1 MMTNPSENAETAP
14 ELQVERRCCAQP
26 VCVLRRIEEKNLTFS
41 ETMSLSLG
49 REGASELLHSRAFGT
64 VTEVKLVGNKLIF
77 KGVFTVSVLYRATD
91 DRLCAASSEL
101 PFSQI
106 MEVDSTG
113 DGAMASVCLQVT
125 GVDVQIDSDD
135 DEGRQ
140 LAVTLYYHA
149 MAFLRENREL
159 TLLTDLYYTA

>member
-1 MMTNPSENAETAP
+1 
-14 ELQVERRCCAQP
+14 
-26 VCVLRRIEEKNLTFS
+26 
-41 ETMSLSLG
+41 MSLSLG

-106 MEVDSTG
+106 MEVRSSG
-113 DGAMASVCLQVT
+113 DGAMGLC
-125 GVDVQIDSDD
+125 
-135 DEGRQ
+135 
-140 LAVTLYYHA
+140 HA
-149 MAFLRENREL
+149 CRS
-159 TLLTDLYYTA
+159 TVW